1 MSESNDAARI
11 TLYFCALCNE
21 SIPQADVD
29 SGRAQRRKDRWV
41 CVSCERAMSAS
52 AEHAANAADAN
63 AKAIGTAVGVA
74 SSGAPDSAALPG
86 PAVGREFAAQASR
99 GPSGG
104 GGGGGAAGVL
114 VGTLAL
120 GVAIGGLGWWR
131 WQRGEDQRADAA
143 RFATLVDESRRRDAD
158 AERALG
164 LERSAR
170 EALEHAL
177 LAAKGEAREA
187 ADAARRAASEGT
199 AKLAADL
206 DGLRGTLSSLDAR
219 LAAAVSKAELDAL
232 AGEAQSARDELTSL
246 AKKLVELE
254 ERQLAAPLPVA
265 VAAPAEPEQPTW
277 YQAAQ
282 KLKSPDFSVRWNAVS
297 ELGDSGDPE
306 VVAYLVPVLLGDADV
321 FVRLAAARVLGDLG
335 SLEAVEALITA
346 LGDEHSTVRENA
358 YVSLRKL
365 TKKDLPFDAQS
376 DDVAERQRRIK
387 AWQDWWKKAREGGS
401 TP

>member
-1 MSESNDAARI
+1 MSEPNDAVRI
-11 TLYFCALCNE
+11 TLHFCALCNE

-52 AEHAANAADAN
+52 AAQTATAAAAGSSASAAGAASSDAPHAAA
-63 AKAIGTAVGVA
+63 TF
-74 SSGAPDSAALPG
+74 G
-86 PAVGREFAAQASR
+86 PAAGREFVAPA
-99 GPSGG
+99 GG
-104 GGGGGAAGVL
+104 GAHANRGSSSGAAGVL

-120 GVAIGGLGWWR
+120 CVAIGGLAWWR

-143 RFATLVDESRRRDAD
+143 RLATLVEESRRRDSD

-164 LERSAR
+164 LERAAR

-187 ADAARRAASEGT
+187 ADAVRSAASEGT
-199 AKLAADL
+199 AKLASDL
-206 DGLRGTLSSLDAR
+206 DGLRGTLASLDAR

-232 AGEAQSARDELTSL
+232 AGEAQSARDELSSL

-254 ERQLAAPLPVA
+254 ERQLAAPAAVA
-265 VAAPAEPEQPTW
+265 VEAPAEPEQPTW
-277 YQAAQ
+277 YPAAQ
-282 KLKSPDFSVRWNAVS
+282 KLKSPDFSARWTAVQ
-297 ELGDSGDPE
+297 ELGDSGDPA
-306 VVAYLVPVLLGDADV
+306 VVAYLVPVLLGDSDV